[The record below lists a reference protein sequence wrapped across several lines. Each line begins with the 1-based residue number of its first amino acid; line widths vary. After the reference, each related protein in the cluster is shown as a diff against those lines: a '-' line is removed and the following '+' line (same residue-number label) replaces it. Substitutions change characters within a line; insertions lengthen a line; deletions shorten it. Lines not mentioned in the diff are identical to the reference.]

1 MDELTINTAYSIL
14 AEKKQALADKAE
26 KVIEFTYKLETK
38 KAVALQ
44 DGTIEG
50 KNAEIR
56 DAVARE
62 FLKIEYDDLKL
73 AEYDESV
80 ARVEFDIAQF
90 EVSRVQALLRLAE
103 VLK

>member
-14 AEKKQALADKAE
+14 AEKKLLLSQTAE
-26 KVIEFTYKLETK
+26 RVIEFTYVLDTK
-38 KAVALQ
+38 KVQALQ

-56 DAVARE
+56 DAVSRE
-62 FLKIEYDDLKL
+62 FLKSEYADLKL
-73 AEYDESV
+73 AEYDANV
-80 ARVEFDIAQF
+80 ARTDYDLAQI